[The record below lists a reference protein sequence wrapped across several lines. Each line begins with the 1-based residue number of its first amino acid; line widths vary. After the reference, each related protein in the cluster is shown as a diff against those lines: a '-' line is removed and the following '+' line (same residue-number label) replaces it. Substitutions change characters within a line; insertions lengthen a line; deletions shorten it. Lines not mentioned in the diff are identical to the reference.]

1 MKTTMVIPSYWGR
14 KKEDGWKSTDSV
26 YDHPTPLDGEDTLR
40 RTLESLT
47 ILQDKNF
54 DLVILGVATAEDI
67 QAEVEERL
75 MAIIK
80 ETNTVVPTYLFSY
93 SHLKH
98 IHRYLEQKGH
108 EDLIPLLELDGY
120 SNVRN
125 LCVFVPHL
133 MGSELSVLIDDD
145 EIFEDAQF
153 IGKARE
159 HIGHSLGEERVLAVA
174 GYYINPDED
183 YFLHKE
189 FLPWMTYWDKFD
201 CMNRAF
207 DKIIAKEP
215 RLKVTPFAFGGN
227 LIIHRD
233 LFMHIPFDPSIPRGE
248 DIDFLIN
255 ARMFGAKTFLD
266 NTLSVKHDAPL
277 KTYPVW
283 RRLREDILRF
293 VFEKNKLDAQEDRE
307 GLVRV
312 SAEDLDP
319 YPGEFLKEDLE
330 DKVFRS
336 NQMLAIDYL
345 NQGDERAAAECME
358 NIALAHKNLNSK
370 SNSFQDLLNL
380 QKKWKHL
387 MDLFASDRTAHDV
400 CGMIHLPRGLFTSST

>member
-1 MKTTMVIPSYWGR
+1 MVIPSYWGR

-40 RTLESLT
+40 RALESLK

-67 QAEVEERL
+67 QTQVEERL
-75 MAIIK
+75 DAIIRD
-80 ETNTVVPTYLFSY
+80 TNPDVPTHLFSY
-93 SHLKH
+93 SRLKR
-98 IHRYLEQKGH
+98 IHRHLEKGGKN
-108 EDLIPLLELDGY
+108 DLVPLLELDGY

-125 LCVFVPHL
+125 LCTFVPHL
-133 MGSELSVLIDDD
+133 LGAEVSVLIDDD
-145 EIFEDAQF
+145 EIFEDPQF
-153 IGKARE
+153 MDKSRE
-159 HIGHSLGEERVLAVA
+159 HIGHVYERERVLAVA
-174 GYYINPDED
+174 GYYINPDQD

-207 DKIIAKEP
+207 KEIIASQS

-227 LIIHRD
+227 LVIHRD
-233 LFMHIPFDPSIPRGE
+233 LFMQIPFDPSIPRGE

-255 ARMFGAKTFLD
+255 ARMFGFKTYLD
-266 NTLSVKHDAPL
+266 NTLAIKHEAPP

-283 RRLREDILRF
+283 RRVREDVLRF
-293 VFEKNKLDAQEDRE
+293 VFEKNKLDAQEDVE
-307 GLVRV
+307 GMVRV

-330 DKVFRS
+330 EKVFRS

-345 NQGDERAAAECME
+345 SQGEDRAASECME
-358 NIALAHKNLNSK
+358 NIVLAHKNLNSRT
-370 SNSFQDLLNL
+370 NSFQNLCRL
-380 QKKWKHL
+380 QKKWRRL
-387 MDLFASDRTAHDV
+387 MDYFASDKVAKEICDQ
-400 CGMIHLPRGLFTSST
+400 INLPRG